1 MSTNLQFISQTATS
15 SNVASVDV
23 DNVFSDNYDVYFF
36 TINNILSAD
45 SNEDV
50 LGIRMLNT
58 SGTADSGSNYDRAL
72 LVMYTYQTYAEAN
85 SEGITY
91 MNTINIGDSSE
102 SPSAL
107 SGYLFNPYDSSSY
120 TFNTFQS
127 STERNS
133 GNETRKGINVHTVAQ
148 ANRGYQ
154 IVNSASN
161 NFESGLTITTYGVKG

>member
-1 MSTNLQFISQTATS
+1 
-15 SNVASVDV
+15 
-23 DNVFSDNYDVYFF
+23 
-36 TINNILSAD
+36 
-45 SNEDV
+45 
-50 LGIRMLNT
+50 
-58 SGTADSGSNYDRAL
+58 
-72 LVMYTYQTYAEAN
+72 
-85 SEGITY
+85 